1 MKKLLQIWKNRKQIA
16 EGIKNN
22 VFKQD
27 HIEALAKER
36 DDICRACDQY
46 DVEGTHCEVPGTNPC
61 CGICGCSLA
70 IKTRALASSCP
81 AKPSKWNAVVTEE
94 QEDQINYQIYNE
106 DQDGNS
112 IHSQDP

>member
-1 MKKLLQIWKNRKQIA
+1 MNSILKIWKNRKLIA
-16 EGIKNN
+16 EGIRNN

-36 DDICRACDQY
+36 DDICRTCDEY
-46 DVEGTHCEVPGTNPC
+46 DIDGTKCEVPGTNPC

-81 AKPSKWNAVVTEE
+81 YKLSKWDAVVTEE
-94 QEDQINYQIYNE
+94 QEDQINYQINNE
-106 DQDGNS
+106 EQDGNS
-112 IHSQDP
+112 IYSRDT